1 MSLSVSEFL
10 NTEFFQNTGR
20 QWCWLAGVIVF
31 VILFKRYISKFISLL
46 LFRLVQRTDA
56 SELPEEFLRLILK
69 PLQYLI
75 VLETIYFGF
84 KALNYPF
91 DPENEVLK
99 NYVLLIANGVY
110 KFLFVLNVAWLVS
123 RLGDFLVAVLN
134 HRALKTED
142 PWDDQLVVF
151 LKEIIRILIWIIAF
165 LAVLGSVFAVNIYS
179 IVAGAGI
186 AGIAIAF
193 AAQETLQNVFG
204 SISIFTEKPF
214 VVGDLVEVDGVTGKV
229 VKVGFRSTR
238 IRTIDTSYMTIPNK
252 NIVNNKMSNLA
263 RRTSRKVHFNMGLT
277 YNITHEQLNNIVKQ
291 IKSYGENHP
300 KKNEAVNVGV
310 YNLTNLGIEI
320 SVEMHFNYETW
331 DNYIKTR
338 NEVLLE
344 IMRIVKDNNAEFAYQ
359 IPLISA
365 EKKS

>member
-1 MSLSVSEFL
+1 MILSVSEFL
-10 NTEFFQNTGR
+10 NTEFLHNTGR
-20 QWCWLAGVIVF
+20 QWCWLAGVIIF
-31 VILFKRYISKFISLL
+31 VIIFKRYISKLISLL
-46 LFRLVQRTDA
+46 LFRIVKRTDA
-56 SELPEEFLRLILK
+56 GELTQEFLHLILK

-99 NYVLLIANGVY
+99 NYVLLISNGVY
-110 KFLFVLNVAWLVS
+110 KLLFVLNVAWLVS
-123 RLGDFLVAVLN
+123 RLGDFFVAVLN

-165 LAVLGSVFAVNIYS
+165 LAILGSVFGVNIYS

-214 VVGDLVEVDGVTGKV
+214 VVGDLVEIDGVSGKV

-238 IRTIDTSYMTIPNK
+238 IRTLDTSFMTIPNK
-252 NIVNNKMSNLA
+252 NIVNNKMSNLT
-263 RRTSRKVHFNMGLT
+263 RRTSRKVQFNLGLT
-277 YNITHEQLNNIVKQ
+277 YNTSQEQLNKIIQ
-291 IKSYGENHP
+291 EIKNFGEQHP
-300 KKNEAVNVGV
+300 KKNEAINVGL
-310 YNLTNLGIEI
+310 YNFGTLAIEI
-320 SVEMHFNYETW
+320 YVEMHFEYEVW
-331 DNYIKTR
+331 DQYISTR
-338 NEVLLE
+338 NEVLFT
-344 IMRIVKDNNAEFAYQ
+344 IMKIVQNNNAEFAYQ
-359 IPLISA
+359 LPIITKDTA
-365 EKKS
+365 K

>member
-1 MSLSVSEFL
+1 MLLSVYDFL
-10 NTEFFQNTGR
+10 NTEFLHNTGR
-20 QWCWLAGVIVF
+20 QWCWLAGAIVF
-31 VILFKRYISKFISLL
+31 VIIFKRYISKLISLL
-46 LFRLVQRTDA
+46 LFRIVKKTDA
-56 SELPEEFLRLILK
+56 GELTQEFLHLILK
-69 PLQYLI
+69 PLQYFI

-91 DPENEVLK
+91 DTENEVLK
-99 NYVLLIANGVY
+99 NYVLLISNGVY
-110 KFLFVLNVAWLVS
+110 KLLFVLNVAWLVS
-123 RLGDFLVAVLN
+123 RLGDFFVAVLN

-165 LAVLGSVFAVNIYS
+165 LAILGSVFGVNIYS

-252 NIVNNKMSNLA
+252 NIVNNKMSNLT
-263 RRTSRKVHFNMGLT
+263 RRTSRKVHFTLGLN
-277 YNITHEQLNNIVKQ
+277 YNTSVEQVNNIIQQ
-291 IKSYGENHP
+291 IKNYGEQHP
-300 KKNEAVNVGV
+300 KKNEAINVGL
-310 YNLTNLGIEI
+310 YNLGNLGIEI
-320 SVEMHFNYETW
+320 MVEMHFEYETW
-331 DNYIKTR
+331 DNYINTR
-338 NEVLLE
+338 NAVLFE
-344 IMRIVKDNNAEFAYQ
+344 IMNIVQNNNAEFAYQ
-359 IPLISA
+359 IPVLTA
-365 EKKS
+365 EKKA